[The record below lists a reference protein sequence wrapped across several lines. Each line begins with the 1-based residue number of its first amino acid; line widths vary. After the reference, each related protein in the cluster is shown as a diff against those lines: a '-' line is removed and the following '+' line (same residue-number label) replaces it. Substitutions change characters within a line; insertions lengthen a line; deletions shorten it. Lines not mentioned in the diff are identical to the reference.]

1 MIRRPPRS
9 TLFPYT
15 TLFRSVKIVCDG
27 ITHTSSAVT
36 TGTGTYTIPGIP
48 EGAVCAAPT
57 TDVARTY
64 TRPKSTP
71 QITTPTAYNININF
85 GYTPPAT
92 PTHNVTGVVYN
103 EVGGSPTSYDSGTDT
118 VFFLMIRRPPRS
130 TLFPYTTL
138 FRSGTGTYTIPGIPE
153 GAVCAAPTTD

>member
-1 MIRRPPRS
+1 MIRPPPRS

-15 TLFRSVKIVCDG
+15 TLFRSTVKIVCDG

-36 TGTGTYTIPGIP
+36 TGTADLTIPGIP
-48 EGAVCAAPT
+48 EGAVCAVPT
-57 TDVARTY
+57 TDVPGTY
-64 TRPKSTP
+64 TATETP
-71 QITTPTAYNININF
+71 AGFTMPTSDKTNVNF

-118 VFFLMIRRPPRS
+118 GI
-130 TLFPYTTL
+130 
-138 FRSGTGTYTIPGIPE
+138 SGDRKS
-153 GAVCAAPTTD
+153 VV